1 MKFYSRI
8 SLCFIF
14 FLGTANVALAVP
26 PPDFLFNVGSQVVQA
41 FSIVALF
48 SSAFIASVGRFARV
62 YIANFKYKKILMGF
76 LVLAVIAAS
85 SSGAYYYGQYK
96 QDQAYK
102 QWIAESEAQNKNIS
116 AVDATLD
123 VLKMADNKAGTSS
136 EVAAEPIVVV
146 VKPAKVPRP
155 KESKYISFI
164 RKYYANLANGNA
176 EVSYAVSKKSVSLA
190 TYKSWYKDV
199 TSVSVDDIQSIDV
212 TKYSLSLTLTEKGKT
227 TRYGVLMNLREDNAG
242 GLSVE
247 SSEVR
252 ILSAAESSATAK
264 APTVKVVES
273 IPAPVASVPT
283 TEPPPA
289 PKVAILPEN
298 AATNNN
304 FFDDN
309 KNLGLFISNED
320 FQNVINNGGEIYILD
335 SREDEEYEI
344 GNFPNSVHIR
354 FADLLAG
361 EWISLPTDRVIYVFC
376 WSGIRGKEVAEF
388 LRSKKVLSRYIENG
402 ADKWVSFGGKWNGGI
417 KFSAAYPQERY
428 AKTFE
433 LDELKDKIA
442 SGTVIVDSRNKE
454 KYDSWH
460 IPSSI
465 NIPIIYTPSSQI
477 DDLLAKAPAGK
488 SVITV
493 CDDFVSCFDAK
504 LTGLKL
510 EKKGHEFLGRY
521 NKPWEFRNAK

>member
-1 MKFYSRI
+1 M
-8 SLCFIF
+8 
-14 FLGTANVALAVP
+14 
-26 PPDFLFNVGSQVVQA
+26 
-41 FSIVALF
+41 
-48 SSAFIASVGRFARV
+48 
-62 YIANFKYKKILMGF
+62 
-76 LVLAVIAAS
+76 VIAAS
-85 SSGAYYYGQYK
+85 SAGAYYYGQYK

-123 VLKMADNKAGTSS
+123 VLKVADNNEGTSTATAAAPV
-136 EVAAEPIVVV
+136 VAV
-146 VKPAKVPRP
+146 VKPVKVPRP

-176 EVSYAVSKKSVSLA
+176 ESSYAVSKKSVSLA
-190 TYKSWYKDV
+190 TYKGWYKDV
-199 TSVSVDDIQSIDV
+199 TAVSVDDIQSIDV
-212 TKYSLSLTLTEKGKT
+212 TKYSLSLTLTEKGKV
-227 TRYGVLMNLREDNAG
+227 TRYGVLMNLKEDSGG

-252 ILSAAESSATAK
+252 TLSATAPSVAAK

-273 IPAPVASVPT
+273 IPAQVTAPA
-283 TEPPPA
+283 TELPPA
-289 PKVAILPEN
+289 PKVVVLPEN
-298 AATNNN
+298 AASNNN

-320 FQNVINNGGEIYILD
+320 FQNVINKGGEIYVLD
-335 SREDEEYEI
+335 SRENEEYEI
-344 GNFPNSVHIR
+344 GNFSDSVHIR

-417 KFSAAYPQERY
+417 KFSVAYPQERY

-433 LDELKDKIA
+433 LGELKDKIA
-442 SGTVIVDSRNKE
+442 SGTVVVDSRNKE
-454 KYDSWH
+454 KWDSWH
-460 IPSSI
+460 IPNSI

-477 DDLLAKAPAGK
+477 EDLLAEVPAGE